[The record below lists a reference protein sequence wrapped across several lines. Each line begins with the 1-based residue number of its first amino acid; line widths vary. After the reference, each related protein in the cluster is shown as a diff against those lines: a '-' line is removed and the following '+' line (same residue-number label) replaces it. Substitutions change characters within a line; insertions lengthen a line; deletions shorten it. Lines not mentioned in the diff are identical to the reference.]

1 MILYNHRLKNKRK
14 CGWYVIDK
22 RKITEKTIEFENEA
36 AQALNVTEGSAAH
49 DATAKKLVANKAILA
64 YVLKSSL
71 KEFADVPVHRIP
83 DYIEGAPQV
92 SKTAVTPD
100 YADADVE
107 DPVSKE
113 VDAASVKLSG
123 SERVRGLSAEE
134 KSIREGGVYY
144 DIRFLVHSPKDGS
157 LVEIIVDM
165 EVQDN
170 DTPGYP
176 IIKRGIYYGARMISA
191 QWGTVFTNQ
200 HFERISKVASIWIC
214 VGTSKSRSDAMNVY
228 QIQEGN
234 LYGQYRELTGNY
246 DLMEIVIL
254 RLGPKG
260 EASKEPAIRLL
271 SKLFS
276 QNMSKAEKKAM
287 LSEEFGIAVTEKISK
302 EVSTVCNLSEGIYKR
317 GKSEGLVEGRLKT
330 LQNDV
335 KNVMK
340 SLNMSMEEALKVLN
354 VNREDRTL
362 LMKML

>member
-1 MILYNHRLKNKRK
+1 M
-14 CGWYVIDK
+14 
-22 RKITEKTIEFENEA
+22 
-36 AQALNVTEGSAAH
+36 
-49 DATAKKLVANKAILA
+49 
-64 YVLKSSL
+64 
-71 KEFADVPVHRIP
+71 KEFADIPVHRIP
-83 DYIEGAPQV
+83 DYIEGTPQV
-92 SKTAVTPD
+92 SKTAVPPD
-100 YADADVE
+100 YADADESEDVE
-107 DPVSKE
+107 PALSE
-113 VDAASVKLSG
+113 AAASEEADATWEKLSG

-200 HFERISKVASIWIC
+200 HFERITKVASIWMC
-214 VGTSKSRSDAMNVY
+214 VGTSKSRSDVINVY

-234 LYGQYRELTGNY
+234 LYGQYREPKENY

-254 RLGPKG
+254 RLGSKG
-260 EASKEPAIRLL
+260 EESKEPAIRLL

-276 QNMSKAEKKAM
+276 QNMSKTEKKTM
-287 LSEEFGIAVTEKISK
+287 LSEEFGIEVTEKISR
-302 EVSTVCNLSEGIYKR
+302 EVAAVCNLSEGIYKR
-317 GKSEGLVEGRLKT
+317 GMAEGRLTT
-330 LQNDV
+330 LCNAV
-335 KNVMK
+335 KNVMESFHV
-340 SLNMSMEEALKVLN
+340 SLEEALKVLN
-354 VNREDRTL
+354 VNGEDRTL